1 MDILVVMELVH
12 QMLITEEVAAAVELA
27 VLEQQGQITM
37 TTTRLMVE

>member
-1 MDILVVMELVH
+1 MGMMVVMELVH
-12 QMLITEEVAAAVELA
+12 QMLITEEVVEAVELA

>member
-1 MDILVVMELVH
+1 MMVVTDLVH
-12 QMLITEEVAAAVELA
+12 QMLITEEVVEAVVPV